1 MHGREWWCR
10 PGRLLLPPLAGFACL
25 LALPGCDRRDDSVQ
39 SVPASRR
46 VVTTGPAGTG
56 VIRGVVSFKGAA
68 PEAEEIEG
76 ARCHAGAG
84 TIRVGP
90 VEVRGDGTLK
100 GVMVYVKNPPTVPAG
115 DSESFAV
122 LDQVNCQ
129 YVPRVIGV
137 RAGQVIRVKNSDP
150 ALHNVHALT
159 ERNPTLNFGMTRAG
173 ESRDVTFERAEQFT
187 VKCDVHPW
195 MSAKVYVFDHPFFAP
210 TGDDG
215 RFEITGLPPG
225 EHEVVFSHPFLGERA
240 RQVKVGDGTAAPEL
254 DVTFKKGQ

>member
-1 MHGREWWCR
+1 MPGRKWWRR

-25 LALPGCDRRDDSVQ
+25 LPAPGCDRRDEQ
-39 SVPASRR
+39 REIAPASRR

-84 TIRVGP
+84 MIRVGP
-90 VEVRGDGTLK
+90 VEVRNDGTLK
-100 GVMVYVKNPPTVPAG
+100 DVMVYVNNPPAVPAG
-115 DSESFAV
+115 GTEGPAV
-122 LDQVNCQ
+122 LDQIDCQ
-129 YVPRVIGV
+129 YVPRTLGV
-137 RAGQVIRVKNSDP
+137 RVGQVLRVKSSDP

-173 ESRDVTFERAEQFT
+173 ESRDVTFDLAEQFT

-195 MSAKVYVFDHPFFAP
+195 MSARVYVFDHPFFAP

-240 RQVKVGDGTAAPEL
+240 RQVKVGDGTVAAEL
-254 DVTFKKGQ
+254 DMTFEKGQ